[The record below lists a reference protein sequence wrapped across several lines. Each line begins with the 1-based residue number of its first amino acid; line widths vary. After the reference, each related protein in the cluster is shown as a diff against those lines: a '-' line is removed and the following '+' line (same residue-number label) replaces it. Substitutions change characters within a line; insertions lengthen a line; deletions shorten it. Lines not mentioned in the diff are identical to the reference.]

1 MPGESNRLFFA
12 LWPTE
17 AVRAQA
23 QRAAADLKIRM
34 QPTGRAVAPERYHVT
49 LLFLGDQ
56 VAPDQQAIALRVA
69 AQLRAAPFDWTLEQA
84 HSFQTPNGYPWWL
97 GPRETPP
104 ALRTLYDTL
113 RKAAAQF
120 GVEFPRPRLTPHLT
134 IRYEPRLAL
143 PPTAIQPIAW
153 TVDEFVLIR
162 SPLEGRAA
170 EYELLGRWPLNAA
183 PEPEPAA
190 QLKLWG

>member
-1 MPGESNRLFFA
+1 MSAESNRLFFA

-17 AVRAQA
+17 AVRAQT

-34 QPTGRAVAPERYHVT
+34 QPTGRPVPIERYHVT

-56 VAPDQQAIALRVA
+56 VAPEQQAAALRA
-69 AQLRAAPFDWTLEQA
+69 ADQLRAAPFKWTLEQA
-84 HSFQTPNGYPWWL
+84 NSFQTPNGYPWWL

-104 ALRTLYDTL
+104 ALRALYDTL
-113 RKAAAQF
+113 RKAVAQS
-120 GVEFPRPRLTPHLT
+120 GVEIPRSRLTPHLT

-153 TVDEFVLIR
+153 NVDEFVLIR
-162 SPLEGRAA
+162 SPLDGRSA